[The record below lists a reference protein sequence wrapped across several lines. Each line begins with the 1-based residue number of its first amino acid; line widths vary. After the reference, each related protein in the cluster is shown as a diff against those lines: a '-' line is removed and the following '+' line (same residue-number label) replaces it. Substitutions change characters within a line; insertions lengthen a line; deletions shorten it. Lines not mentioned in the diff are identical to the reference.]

1 MTVLDL
7 CAAPGNKTAQA
18 LAAGGKVVAFESY
31 TKDDKDFSSQLT
43 LIKAAAP
50 DVLFLPNY
58 YNEVPLQAQ
67 QARPPKA
74 VGTPP
79 STARI

>member
-1 MTVLDL
+1 M
-7 CAAPGNKTAQA
+7 
-18 LAAGGKVVAFESY
+18 AFQSY

-43 LIKAAAP
+43 IIKAANP

-67 QARPPKA
+67 QARRL
-74 VGTPP
+74 G
-79 STARI
+79 